1 MKNLLILAAAG
12 TLFFASCQGG
22 GTHTAPETTPTDSTA
37 AVNATYH
44 GDTIT
49 AEGAIT
55 PVQLVAKMEAEKT
68 FTGKVETTINSC
80 CKKKGCW
87 MRVDLGDGKEM
98 KVTFKDYGFF
108 VPLES
113 AGKPVIMQGEAFYDT
128 LSVEELKHYAEDA
141 GKTEAEIN
149 AITQPEAVLAFEA
162 TGVIIKE

>member
-1 MKNLLILAAAG
+1 MKKVLIISAAALA
-12 TLFFASCQGG
+12 LFLNSCAGG
-22 GTHTAPETTPTDSTA
+22 GEETAPEPTVAQTVETPT
-37 AVNATYH
+37 YF

-49 AEGAIT
+49 ADGAIT
-55 PVQLVAKMEAEKT
+55 PAELLVKMENTDK
-68 FTGKVETTINSC
+68 FTGKVETVINSC

-113 AGKPVIMQGEAFYDT
+113 AGKPVIMQGEAYYDT
-128 LSVEELKHYAEDA
+128 LSIEELKHYAEDA
-141 GKTEAEIN
+141 GKTEAEIDAIN
-149 AITQPEAVLAFEA
+149 APEPVLAFEA

>member
-1 MKNLLILAAAG
+1 MKNFLFLAAAAAV
-12 TLFFASCQGG
+12 LFLNSCAGG
-22 GTHTAPETTPTDSTA
+22 GEPAPAPTEAET
-37 AVNATYH
+37 VENATFH

-49 AEGAIT
+49 ADGAIT
-55 PVQLVAKMEAEKT
+55 TAELVAKMET
-68 FTGKVETTINSC
+68 DSTYTGKVETVINSC

-87 MRVDLGDGKEM
+87 MRVALADGKEM

-113 AGKPVIMQGEAFYDT
+113 ADKPVIMQGKAYYET

-141 GKTEAEIN
+141 GKTEAEID
-149 AITQPEAVLAFEA
+149 AITEPEPVLAFEA

>member
-1 MKNLLILAAAG
+1 MKNLLILTIAAA
-12 TLFFASCQGG
+12 LFVSCNSA
-22 GTHTAPETTPTDSTA
+22 TESTETAVVADTTATA
-37 AVNATYH
+37 INATYH

-49 AEGAIT
+49 ADGAIT
-55 PVQLVAKMEAEKT
+55 TAELVAKMQT
-68 FTGKVETTINSC
+68 DSTYTGKVETVINSC

-87 MRVDLGDGKEM
+87 MRVALADGKEM

-113 AGKPVIMQGEAFYDT
+113 AGKPVIMQGHAYYDT
-128 LSVEELKHYAEDA
+128 LSVEEVKHYAEDA
-141 GKTEAEIN
+141 GKTEAEID

>member
-1 MKNLLILAAAG
+1 MKKLLLLSGVAAV
-12 TLFFASCQGG
+12 LFFASCAGG
-22 GTHTAPETTPTDSTA
+22 EETAPEPTTAETVETMS
-37 AVNATYH
+37 YF

-49 AEGAIT
+49 AEGALT
-55 PVQLVAKMEAEKT
+55 PAELVAKLGDNASYS
-68 FTGKVETTINSC
+68 GKVETVINSC

-113 AGKPVIMQGEAFYDT
+113 AGKPVIMQGEAYYDT
-128 LSVEELKHYAEDA
+128 LSIEELKHYAEDA
-141 GKTEAEIN
+141 GKTEAEIEAIN
-149 AITQPEAVLAFEA
+149 APEPVLAFEA

>member
-1 MKNLLILAAAG
+1 MKKLLLLSGVAAV
-12 TLFFASCQGG
+12 LFLGSCAGG
-22 GTHTAPETTPTDSTA
+22 GETAPEPTTAETVETTS
-37 AVNATYH
+37 YY

-49 AEGAIT
+49 AEGALT
-55 PVQLVAKMEAEKT
+55 PAELVANLGDNASY
-68 FTGKVETTINSC
+68 TGKVETVINSC

-113 AGKPVIMQGEAFYDT
+113 AGKPVIMQGEAYYDT
-128 LSVEELKHYAEDA
+128 LSIEELKHYAEDA
-141 GKTEAEIN
+141 GKTEAEID
-149 AITQPEAVLAFEA
+149 AIIAPEPVLAFEA

>member
-12 TLFFASCQGG
+12 TLFFASCNNA
-22 GTHTAPETTPTDSTA
+22 TETPDAPITADSTA
-37 AVNATYH
+37 TVINTYH

-49 AEGAIT
+49 ADGAIT
-55 PVQLVAKMEAEKT
+55 TAELVTKMQT
-68 FTGKVETTINSC
+68 DSSYTGKVETVINSC

-87 MRVDLGDGKEM
+87 MRVALADGKEM

-113 AGKPVIMQGEAFYDT
+113 AGKPVIMEGYAYYDT
-128 LSVEELKHYAEDA
+128 LSVEEVKHYAEDA
-141 GKTEAEIN
+141 GKTEAEID